1 MQLEM
6 FSLTPYPLKG
16 GPEYLYLKKTKVGLR
31 LYLSPRTTDQREHCQ
46 GRNHSS
52 RFQRQ
57 VRIIKNQ
64 SWA

>member
-31 LYLSPRTTDQREHCQ
+31 LYLSPRTTDQRDYRLGNSLC
-46 GRNHSS
+46 R
-52 RFQRQ
+52 RF
-57 VRIIKNQ
+57 
-64 SWA
+64 